1 LPEHIADDALKD
13 PEIQRLSSVL
23 TISEDDH
30 ANLVFPG
37 SRLARADITLKNGQ
51 VLSSTWFEPKWDA
64 SVPPTKKELTK
75 KFRDYAIP
83 VLGKTRTKE
92 IYEAVF
98 NLDRSDTQQ
107 LFRLI
112 SSQIQ
117 KPVANVS

>member
-1 LPEHIADDALKD
+1 MIRTWMVGAQGTCL
-13 PEIQRLSSVL
+13 VL
-23 TISEDDH
+23 
-30 ANLVFPG
+30 
-37 SRLARADITLKNGQ
+37 R
-51 VLSSTWFEPKWDA
+51 
-64 SVPPTKKELTK
+64 TKKELTK

-112 SSQIQ
+112 SSPIQ
-117 KPVANVS
+117 KPLANVS

>member
-1 LPEHIADDALKD
+1 MIRTWMVDAQATCL
-13 PEIQRLSSVL
+13 VL
-23 TISEDDH
+23 
-30 ANLVFPG
+30 
-37 SRLARADITLKNGQ
+37 R
-51 VLSSTWFEPKWDA
+51 
-64 SVPPTKKELTK
+64 TKKELTK
-75 KFRDYAIP
+75 KFRDYVTP

-112 SSQIQ
+112 SSPIQ

>member
-1 LPEHIADDALKD
+1 MNHTNNIIAFSKDLTWDD
-13 PEIQRLSSVL
+13 LSFEVRDYTKL
-23 TISEDDH
+23 C
-30 ANLVFPG
+30 L
-37 SRLARADITLKNGQ
+37 
-51 VLSSTWFEPKWDA
+51 LSSTWFEPKWDA